1 MLGIAPMPVPEAAEA
16 AEAAV
21 PRDHDLR
28 VLHLPVWALRQLPA
42 LKLLLAS

>member
-1 MLGIAPMPVPEAAEA
+1 MLGLAPVPVPEAAEA
-16 AEAAV
+16 AEPAEAAV

-28 VLHLPVWALRQLPA
+28 A